1 MSAISVADRG
11 ANANGGAAEDDDRFH
26 SIKYIKFLG
35 RDVPILC
42 QNRNGPCPLL
52 ALCNVLLLRGHIKL
66 PRGFDRLSI
75 EQVIQLVANRIL
87 EANGDVEDVNL
98 RANIDDVISILP
110 TLQNGLDINVRFRH
124 NKDYEFTQ
132 EIAVFDILGINLVH
146 GWLYNSESDEENS
159 AIGGKSYNELVEKI
173 IQFDT
178 AQSKYKR
185 ESEDEEPRK
194 ELGDFEENHR
204 THGTKS
210 DGTVAT
216 KRLAEGETE
225 SSNVGNQRASITT
238 TTLQE
243 AATLED
249 DDDLLEALKLS
260 RQESLVQKFNEA
272 KAVTTLNGELVH
284 LDTLA
289 KQSFAIQRFFER
301 TANQLSKDGL
311 SRLFDSVKSREL
323 CVFFRNNHFN
333 TLFKYN
339 GSIYL
344 LLTDIGYLNEAS
356 IVWETLNDIDGNT
369 TLVNATFGN
378 ISGITSTESIYGSA
392 MQYGH
397 SFGNDGPG
405 METTTHDGLTGQ
417 SAAITAK
424 IVDRGPHYEDDD
436 MLYAMKLQ
444 AEEDHQARQVQ
455 QRLREQQNHL
465 TQNTVQ
471 VDGGGQ
477 RVDRDEFNSVQRAE
491 YERLQKEHRKKKKAE
506 LKKDAKKA
514 FKDNC
519 LVQ

>member
-1 MSAISVADRG
+1 M
-11 ANANGGAAEDDDRFH
+11 
-26 SIKYIKFLG
+26 
-35 RDVPILC
+35 
-42 QNRNGPCPLL
+42 
-52 ALCNVLLLRGHIKL
+52 
-66 PRGFDRLSI
+66 
-75 EQVIQLVANRIL
+75 
-87 EANGDVEDVNL
+87 
-98 RANIDDVISILP
+98 
-110 TLQNGLDINVRFRH
+110 
-124 NKDYEFTQ
+124 
-132 EIAVFDILGINLVH
+132 FDILGINLVH

-356 IVWETLNDIDGNT
+356 IVWGNVERYRWQYDVSQCNVWKYLWDYLDRKYVWIGDAVWP
-369 TLVNATFGN
+369 LVW
-378 ISGITSTESIYGSA
+378 
-392 MQYGH
+392 Q
-397 SFGNDGPG
+397 
-405 METTTHDGLTGQ
+405 
-417 SAAITAK
+417 
-424 IVDRGPHYEDDD
+424 
-436 MLYAMKLQ
+436 
-444 AEEDHQARQVQ
+444 
-455 QRLREQQNHL
+455 
-465 TQNTVQ
+465 
-471 VDGGGQ
+471 
-477 RVDRDEFNSVQRAE
+477 
-491 YERLQKEHRKKKKAE
+491 
-506 LKKDAKKA
+506 
-514 FKDNC
+514 
-519 LVQ
+519 